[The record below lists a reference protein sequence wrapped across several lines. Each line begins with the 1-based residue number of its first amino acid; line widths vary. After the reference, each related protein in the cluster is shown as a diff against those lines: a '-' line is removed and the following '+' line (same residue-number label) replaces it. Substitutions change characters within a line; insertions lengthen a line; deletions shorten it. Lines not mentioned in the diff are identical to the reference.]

1 MRWEEK
7 AHLQTALERA
17 FVPATVK
24 SNSPAN
30 RPNIV
35 SEIIGIIGIIR
46 IIGIIGII
54 GIIRIIVS
62 SSCSHNLSLS
72 HIQEYSDSYFPLNP
86 ISIVNALS
94 TLGSSQSTWPM
105 ALSYNGPIMT
115 TLQAVFSVQNFDSL
129 MSLSDHIS
137 NNSYL
142 CRYVNLEAQRKTFQ
156 HKWLQPSIYYIILYY
171 NSQKSTS
178 WSCYARFKE
187 SNRKHNQY
195 DFVPRKFVSQIYA
208 VLSRGLFCRKF
219 THFWTKKCEC
229 NKNDKYEVCWQW

>member
-1 MRWEEK
+1 MTKYVEDIDEHDDDVENMRWEEK

-171 NSQKSTS
+171 IIILKKAQVEVVTPGLKNPTENTINMILSQG
-178 WSCYARFKE
+178 
-187 SNRKHNQY
+187 N
-195 DFVPRKFVSQIYA
+195 
-208 VLSRGLFCRKF
+208 LCRKF
-219 THFWTKKCEC
+219 TLFCREAFFLS
-229 NKNDKYEVCWQW
+229 